1 MIRRLTI
8 VTQWYPP
15 EQAPFG
21 RMMQELA
28 ADLAARGWDV
38 TVITGFPNHPGGE
51 VFGGYRK
58 RWCLEEWD
66 QGIRV
71 LRVWIATSKARSLAS
86 RLATF
91 LSFTLTSTWRSL
103 REPGGGVLFAVLQ
116 PLSVGFTLPVAA
128 RLRGR
133 RLVFN
138 LQDLH
143 PDTQIRLGMV
153 RNRTLIGALLWMER
167 LAYRHCAALTC
178 ICEPFRA
185 HSLARGAPAGR
196 VEVIENW
203 IDTMRVRPADTGVEI
218 RRAAGIPEDA
228 FVVLW
233 AGTLGHVS
241 GAEMVVETAA
251 QLRTEPRIWFL
262 VIGEG
267 PLRDRLVEKART
279 LDLDNVRFLP
289 FQPEGHLLAVQNA
302 GNVSLVTLDSSFA
315 QSSVPSKVLAYMA
328 AGRAVVAAVAERSPT
343 AALLEEAG
351 CGRRV
356 DPGDAVALARE
367 IGALAADPVACRE
380 LGRRARI
387 HAVERLS
394 REAAVRRYDRLFL
407 ALLGGA

>member
-1 MIRRLTI
+1 MNRRLTI

-28 ADLAARGWDV
+28 TDLVAKGWDV

-51 VFGGYRK
+51 VFGGYHK
-58 RWCLEEWD
+58 RWVHEEWD

-71 LRVWIATSKARSLAS
+71 LRVWIATSKVRSLAS

-103 REPGGGVLFAVLQ
+103 LEPSGGVLFAVLQ
-116 PLSVGFTLPVAA
+116 PLSVGLLLPMAA

-143 PDTQIRLGMV
+143 PDTQIGLGMV
-153 RNRTLIGALLWMER
+153 RNRALIGALRSIER
-167 LAYRHCAALTC
+167 FAYRHCAALTC

-185 HSLARGAPAGR
+185 HALTRGARAGR

-203 IDTMRVRPADTGVEI
+203 IDTTRIRPADGGADI
-218 RRAAGIPEDA
+218 RRAAGIAEDA

-241 GAEMVVETAA
+241 GADIVIETAA
-251 QLRTEPRIWFL
+251 QLRAETRIRFL
-262 VIGEG
+262 VVGEG
-267 PLRDRLVEKART
+267 PLREQLVGKARAQE
-279 LDLDNVRFLP
+279 LDNVRFLP
-289 FQPEGHLLAVQNA
+289 FQPEGQVLAVQNA
-302 GNVSLVTLDSSFA
+302 GDVSLLTLDSAFA

-328 AGRAVVAAVAERSPT
+328 AGRAVVAAVAERSSDRYP
-343 AALLEEAG
+343 AG
-351 CGRRV
+351 GGRLRSASRRGGCRGAGARDTRV
-356 DPGDAVALARE
+356 G
-367 IGALAADPVACRE
+367 CRPDS
-380 LGRRARI
+380 
-387 HAVERLS
+387 VS
-394 REAAVRRYDRLFL
+394 
-407 ALLGGA
+407 